1 MLNKN
6 GEKEVLEFFCRHL
19 VALCVTYQQLDENST
34 PVGENQFDACPGIII
49 CIRGICYFLTA
60 GHTLQD
66 WDNNLRYKKI
76 IVHSAVLSDTFGPE
90 ATTHQPI
97 PFDFRSEPKF
107 FIYNKEEGLDFGL
120 IFLRSYYVQLLVKN
134 GIKAIFEE
142 NWIHQHRV
150 KLHGYAMLG
159 LPEEFVDSIHKGAG
173 ADSQFLGV
181 VSPTLIGLKKLE
193 EPPKDIRITKNLRFI
208 GKLPP
213 NLSLKSIV
221 GMSGGPIFGFNYGPP
236 MRYWIVA
243 IQSTW
248 LKSRGITFGC
258 PVPVLA
264 ELISGWIDQLIK
276 EGEFVS
282 IKENQD
288 NNQKV

>member
-1 MLNKN
+1 
-6 GEKEVLEFFCRHL
+6 
-19 VALCVTYQQLDENST
+19 
-34 PVGENQFDACPGIII
+34 
-49 CIRGICYFLTA
+49 
-60 GHTLQD
+60 
-66 WDNNLRYKKI
+66 
-76 IVHSAVLSDTFGPE
+76 
-90 ATTHQPI
+90 
-97 PFDFRSEPKF
+97 
-107 FIYNKEEGLDFGL
+107 
-120 IFLRSYYVQLLVKN
+120 
-134 GIKAIFEE
+134 
-142 NWIHQHRV
+142 
-150 KLHGYAMLG
+150 MLG

-264 ELISGWIDQLIK
+264 ELISGWSDQLIK

-288 NNQKV
+288 NNQKCNNTMHSDGQGHGVLYFYSVWCLIAIYNSPSTLPTGDGRHYL